1 METTVTATEARVRFG
16 EMMRRVTEEHN
27 TIIVARGGEPTMVM
41 LSIDE
46 YERLQT
52 AVQNQEH
59 WLDRVRQT
67 RAQLAAK
74 LGDREIPP
82 SEEIIRQ
89 MREDRDAQ
97 LAHLS

>member
-16 EMMRRVTEEHN
+16 EMMRRVTEENN

-41 LSIDE
+41 LSVDE
-46 YERLQT
+46 YKRLQT

-67 RAQLAAK
+67 RAQLADK